1 MSYSYK
7 LIMISKEQS
16 SKNILLPDDNPL
28 FSKENRLLEL
38 GDLDKDI
45 IDSFKNN
52 LLLNEDLKNM
62 YGFSNYD
69 YYIVLKENIIIIINF
84 FQKQIKEINDKIK
97 GLNLFQMLLLQRLNN
112 ITSFEQYTN
121 DIEFINNVNKLKYY
135 DSLTQMNLDEW
146 NYFFFQKY
154 NDEVIKK
161 ITLDKLIKVQKDL
174 NFNISCNSKDILIS
188 EKSLIGEGL
197 GKNIYLGSNDTF
209 EEAKF
214 TLINIYKN
222 FDFNKYY
229 LVILGN

>member
-7 LIMISKEQS
+7 LIMLPKEQLL
-16 SKNILLPDDNPL
+16 KNILLPDDNPL
-28 FSKENRLLEL
+28 FSRENRLLEL
-38 GDLDKDI
+38 GDLDKNI

-112 ITSFEQYTN
+112 ITSFEQYSN

-174 NFNISCNSKDILIS
+174 NFNISCNSKEILIS
-188 EKSLIGEGL
+188 EKDLIGEGL
-197 GKNIYLGSNDTF
+197 GKNIYLSSNDTF
-209 EEAKF
+209 DEAKF
-214 TLINIYKN
+214 TLINVYKN